1 MLLQAILGMRTD
13 AVASRLFLIRPVL
26 QNFLR
31 IENLKVG
38 SGSVDLAI
46 HRRARYATV
55 EIDRREGDL
64 EVLTEA

>member
-1 MLLQAILGMRTD
+1 MRLRRD
-13 AVASRLFLIRPVL
+13 YFLFDQFCRTSLDEI
-26 QNFLR
+26 R